1 MSRNEGK
8 DCAARAP
15 GADFLNIGD
24 RWRGARWVCGAATL
38 AETEAVILAIREVPR
53 DPGLRAG
60 MSLHVLRDADRLAG
74 SEVRRSYCD
83 VRGQECRV

>member
-1 MSRNEGK
+1 MIRS
-8 DCAARAP
+8 
-15 GADFLNIGD
+15 IG
-24 RWRGARWVCGAATL
+24 V
-38 AETEAVILAIREVPR
+38 VPR